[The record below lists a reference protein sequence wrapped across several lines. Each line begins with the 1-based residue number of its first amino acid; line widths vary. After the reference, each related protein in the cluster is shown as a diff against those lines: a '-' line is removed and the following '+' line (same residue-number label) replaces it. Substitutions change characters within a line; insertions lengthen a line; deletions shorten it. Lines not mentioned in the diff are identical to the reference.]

1 MKGGGV
7 VGVFLLSCYALWM
20 PWCVCHNHMCSVSPL
35 GRCPSLC
42 RLFHLHQ
49 GMGMK
54 VVHRDVKASNVLIDA
69 AWHAKLGDFALAKIM
84 GREQA
89 VAATRVVGTFG

>member
-1 MKGGGV
+1 MFL
-7 VGVFLLSCYALWM
+7 FLLPC
-20 PWCVCHNHMCSVSPL
+20 
-35 GRCPSLC
+35 C

-69 AWHAKLGDFALAKIM
+69 SWTAKLGDFALAKIM